1 MKAAVLKLKAIIPT
15 ENDECRYLLRWAR
28 LQTFSGWRI
37 SDLLVMIPNGAV
49 LAGDAR
55 QRGMQMGK
63 MKRAGFRTGVSD
75 YFLAAPRG
83 PYGGL
88 WLEMKRRVRGV
99 VSTDQES
106 FQADMRGIGY
116 ATAIVKGWEEAK
128 DKINQYL
135 HGEHS

>member
-1 MKAAVLKLKAIIPT
+1 MKAAVLKLKAQLPT
-15 ENDECRYLLRWAR
+15 ENDECRYLLQWAR
-28 LQTFSGWRI
+28 LQTWSGWRI

-63 MKRAGFRTGVSD
+63 MKRAGFKPGVSD

-83 PYGGL
+83 SYGGL
-88 WLEMKRRVRGV
+88 WLEMKRRELSVTSAEQTAFQAVMRGV
-99 VSTDQES
+99 
-106 FQADMRGIGY
+106 GY

-128 DKINQYL
+128 DAINRYL
-135 HGEHS
+135 QGAPS